1 MSPNCD
7 GNGIG
12 AAAVE
17 SDLMLARFVWEI
29 HAWTIPLLFA
39 TGWVIGYAQ
48 FRVRMSKKHP
58 DLYEELQRR
67 TRGDEK

>member
-1 MSPNCD
+1 MRPLP
-7 GNGIG
+7 
-12 AAAVE
+12 VE
-17 SDLMLARFVWEI
+17 SDPMLARFVWEI

-48 FRVRMSKKHP
+48 FRARMSKKHP

-67 TRGDEK
+67 TLGGDEE

>member
-1 MSPNCD
+1 
-7 GNGIG
+7 
-12 AAAVE
+12 
-17 SDLMLARFVWEI
+17 MLARFVWEI

-48 FRVRMSKKHP
+48 FRARMSKKHP

-67 TRGDEK
+67 TLGGDEK

>member
-1 MSPNCD
+1 
-7 GNGIG
+7 
-12 AAAVE
+12 
-17 SDLMLARFVWEI
+17 MLARFVWEI

-48 FRVRMSKKHP
+48 FRARMSKKHP

-67 TRGDEK
+67 TLGDDEK